1 MSDLHELLP
10 VIPSKIGAEPVQTV
24 NARDLHG
31 FLEVQAKF
39 SDWIKYQI
47 DAFEFAQDVDFVVIP
62 VNVADA
68 TAFGGFRKAI
78 DYHITLDMAKEVS
91 MVSRTKKGKEARQ
104 YFIACEKFAQGV
116 LNAPAY
122 ASPPPLLPS
131 AIGRAMIDDMLYISR
146 MLKVPDS
153 YAIGIAASQAAQVTG
168 LPWDRLLTQAAA
180 MNDVPEEEMMLE
192 PTELGKRFGGISA
205 RAMNLQLAALGL
217 QSKATGSWEPTEAG
231 KPMSIRHAWSDG
243 PKTGYNLK
251 WNVAAIAKLLQPSDS
266 DEDR

>member
-1 MSDLHELLP
+1 MSDLQAFVSPTAQMTSREIALLVESRHDNTKRTIETLAKSGVIRLPQIEVFEEINNLGFSVKREQYVFAGPQGKRDSIVVVAQLSPEFTARLVDRWQELEAYY
-10 VIPSKIGAEPVQTV
+10 G
-24 NARDLHG
+24 D
-31 FLEVQAKF
+31 
-39 SDWIKYQI
+39 
-47 DAFEFAQDVDFVVIP
+47 
-62 VNVADA
+62 
-68 TAFGGFRKAI
+68 
-78 DYHITLDMAKEVS
+78 
-91 MVSRTKKGKEARQ
+91 VSRTPIYSA
-104 YFIACEKFAQGV
+104 
-116 LNAPAY
+116 
-122 ASPPPLLPS
+122 PPPLLPS

-180 MNDVPEEEMMLE
+180 MSDVPEEEMMLE